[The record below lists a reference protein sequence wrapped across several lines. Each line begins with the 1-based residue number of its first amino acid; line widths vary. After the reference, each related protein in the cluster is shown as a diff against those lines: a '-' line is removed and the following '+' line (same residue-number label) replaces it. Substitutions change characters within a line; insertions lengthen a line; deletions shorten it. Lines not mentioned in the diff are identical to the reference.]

1 MHLASMP
8 AATTAVS
15 QPIRPFKRANRTN
28 PIDNID
34 NAYPVDNAY
43 RAYPEGRAA
52 YNRHIGALLSLDAEL
67 LPRGTDA
74 ELLHAFHE
82 AVASG
87 GVVQAPRHPEDFR
100 RDRAVPATQ
109 GVAQPRSGA
118 VVGVPH
124 GIPALLR
131 RTIMALFALL
141 VTCSSGASLLYS
153 LAL

>member
-1 MHLASMP
+1 MTRSRMHLASMP
-8 AATTAVS
+8 AATTAVP
-15 QPIRPFKRANRTN
+15 QPIRPFKRANHTN

-43 RAYPEGRAA
+43 PERRAA
-52 YNRHIGALLSLDAEL
+52 YNRHIGALLSL
-67 LPRGTDA
+67 DA

-141 VTCSSGASLLYS
+141 VTFSSGASLLYS

>member
-1 MHLASMP
+1 MP
-8 AATTAVS
+8 AATTAVP
-15 QPIRPFKRANRTN
+15 QPIRPFKRANHTN

-34 NAYPVDNAY
+34 NAYLVDN
-43 RAYPEGRAA
+43 AYPEGRAA
-52 YNRHIGALLSLDAEL
+52 YNRHIGALLSL
-67 LPRGTDA
+67 DA

-87 GVVQAPRHPEDFR
+87 GVVQAPRHPEDW
-100 RDRAVPATQ
+100 RDRAVPATQLVTQ

-153 LAL
+153 LFAL

>member
-8 AATTAVS
+8 AATTAVP
-15 QPIRPFKRANRTN
+15 QPIRPFKRANHTN

-43 RAYPEGRAA
+43 GRYAA
-52 YNRHIGALLSLDAEL
+52 YNRHIGALLL
-67 LPRGTDA
+67 LEA

-82 AVASG
+82 ALASG
-87 GVVQAPRHPEDFR
+87 GVVKAPRHPEDFW

-118 VVGVPH
+118 VVGVQH

-131 RTIMALFALL
+131 RTIMALCALL

-153 LAL
+153 LAF